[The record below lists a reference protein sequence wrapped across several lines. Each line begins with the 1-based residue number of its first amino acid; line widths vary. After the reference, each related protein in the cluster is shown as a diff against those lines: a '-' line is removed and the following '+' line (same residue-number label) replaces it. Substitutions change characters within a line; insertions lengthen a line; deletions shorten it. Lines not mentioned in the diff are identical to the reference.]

1 MKKALVCLSLSI
13 AIPSV
18 FAVAFLYSTRSRA
31 VVYKFSPDPDM
42 VRPRTYCLM
51 NPFRDKSP
59 EIVAETYLKGM
70 RAGNFES
77 IRPLFHSLEEADRI
91 LDNEKKWPIR
101 SWRIGE
107 RRDRPGATELMY
119 WVTRGGGYSK
129 DDIEEEVRFWIKHP
143 GSGWSVN
150 SYSAIY

>member
-18 FAVAFLYSTRSRA
+18 FSVAFLYSTRSRA
-31 VVYKFSPDPDM
+31 VVYSFSPDPAM

-77 IRPLFHSLEEADRI
+77 IRPLFHSPEEADRI

-129 DDIEEEVRFWIKHP
+129 DDIEEEVRFWIKH
-143 GSGWSVN
+143 SGASWSLN